1 MPSFKLKETMSL
13 VKKRVTSAE
22 EVALWRCLRRRV
34 IRRPPPCYSR
44 CGFDCRLGAAG
55 NISNFPA
62 TNSEED
68 LPPLQ
73 FPTHYRLTTQA
84 SSRRLVM
91 PGGSG
96 AHLQEEDHERR
107 DRSSSAKTAHITTTK
122 AQPARRGLMLW
133 HVRESI
139 MSPAV
144 SLCCLPRAAAFAQR
158 AGQWALLPTF
168 PA

>member
-22 EVALWRCLRRRV
+22 AVTLALPVGTGCIRRRRACY
-34 IRRPPPCYSR
+34 RRW
-44 CGFDCRLGAAG
+44 GVDCLPGAAG
-55 NISNFPA
+55 NISNFPI
-62 TNSEED
+62 TNSEGD

-73 FPTHYRLTTQA
+73 SPTHYRLTTQA

-96 AHLQEEDHERR
+96 VYLQEVDHERR
-107 DRSSSAKTAHITTTK
+107 GRSSSAKTAHITTTK

-133 HVRESI
+133 YVRESI

-144 SLCCLPRAAAFAQR
+144 FLCCLPRAAAFAR
-158 AGQWALLPTF
+158 HAGQWPLPPTF